1 MTETIDSI
9 IQELQRRVLNNEP
22 ISPASWV
29 NAALMINIL
38 AERLD
43 NEMAEFEAML
53 MEAEA
58 ELVSKDVP
66 VSKAKIL
73 ARKSVDYLAYL
84 KLKAKINRIQEYIML
99 AKRRAIIQDL

>member
-73 ARKSVDYLAYL
+73 ARKSVDYRVYL